1 MVNDPLRHVETAHS
15 SNSNVRLKQAVKA
28 GDAYGS
34 ASVRRPQLCIDALKP
49 AVYGFA
55 SRFMA
60 APITLLLCPAAS
72 QRRRC
77 RSASVRLAPR
87 SSSSRIDFA
96 IE

>member
-49 AVYGFA
+49 AVYGFGLKIYG
-55 SRFMA
+55 STDHFA
-60 APITLLLCPAAS
+60 AVSGGLAA
-72 QRRRC
+72 QKMQVGFC
-77 RSASVRLAPR
+77 EARST
-87 SSSSRIDFA
+87 
-96 IE
+96 E